1 MSQNPLNLKKSEEAL
16 SLYGGVSLTHPKANI
31 RPHSLLRCG
40 YIGFRFMRYQA
51 SPWLTLVFAAF
62 QLLCSSGL
70 QRTHQQIRYLNAISK
85 INFVALYGVLNDLLW

>member
-1 MSQNPLNLKKSEEAL
+1 
-16 SLYGGVSLTHPKANI
+16 
-31 RPHSLLRCG
+31 
-40 YIGFRFMRYQA
+40 MRYQA
-51 SPWLTLVFAAF
+51 SPWLALVFAPF